1 MKSIVILSGKGGV
14 GKSSITASL
23 AVAFS
28 KDKKIVCADC
38 DVDASNLSLLF
49 SLPTDKYEEWK
60 PLSTNQI
67 AIVNKKKCISCGK
80 CIDACY
86 FKALKFKENIPKVNE
101 FGCEGCGA
109 CELICPVNAITLQNI
124 DNAYIGYAKTNYN
137 FSIASAQ
144 LLPGNSGSG
153 KIVSEVRK
161 KANKI
166 SKNAEYLIIDSAAGI
181 GCPVIA
187 SITGNDYA
195 IIVTE
200 PTPSGFSDMKKA
212 LEIVNHFKIKTGLI
226 INKFDL
232 NKKYTNK
239 IKLFAKKNNLKII
252 KKISFD
258 KTFVKA
264 MVNMVPIIDFD
275 KTYEPIFEE
284 IKQRIITNINKLNS

>member
-1 MKSIVILSGKGGV
+1 MKSIVVLSGKGGV
-14 GKSSITASL
+14 GKSSISASL
-23 AVAFS
+23 AVALS

-49 SLPTDKYEEWK
+49 SLSTDKYSEWN

-67 AIVNKKKCISCGK
+67 AIVDEEKCISCGK
-80 CIDACY
+80 CIDTCY
-86 FKALKFKENIPKVNE
+86 FNALKMNNNTPRVNK

-109 CELICPVNAITLQNI
+109 CELICPTSAIKLQDI

-153 KIVSEVRK
+153 KVVFQVRK
-161 KANKI
+161 KASEI
-166 SKNAEYLIIDSAAGI
+166 SKDTEYMIIDSAAGI

-187 SITGNDYA
+187 SVTGNDYA
-195 IIVTE
+195 ILVSE

-212 LEIVNHFKIKTGLI
+212 MDVVNHFRIKHGII

-232 NKKYTNK
+232 NQEYTRK
-239 IKLFAKKNNLKII
+239 IESFAKDNNIEII
-252 KKISFD
+252 KKIPYD
-258 KTFVKA
+258 KQFVKA
-264 MVNMVPIIDFD
+264 MTEMVPIIDFD
-275 KTYEPIFEE
+275 KKYEPIFEE
-284 IKQRIITNINKLNS
+284 IKQKVIIEINKK

>member
-49 SLPTDKYEEWK
+49 SLSTDKYVEWK

-67 AIVNKKKCISCGK
+67 AIVDEDKCISCGK
-80 CIDACY
+80 CINTCY
-86 FKALKFKENIPKVNE
+86 FNALKFKENIPKINK

-109 CELICPVNAITLQNI
+109 CELICPANAISLQDI
-124 DNAYIGYAKTNYN
+124 ENAYIGYAKTNHG

-153 KIVSEVRK
+153 KVVSEVRK
-161 KANKI
+161 KANEI
-166 SKNAEYLIIDSAAGI
+166 SKNADLIIIDAAAGI

-187 SITGNDYA
+187 SVTSNDYA

-212 LEIVNHFKIKTGLI
+212 LDIVNHFGIKRGII

-232 NKKYTNK
+232 NQKYSDK
-239 IKLFAKKNNLKII
+239 IESFVEKNNIKVLAKIP
-252 KKISFD
+252 FD
-258 KTFVKA
+258 KSFVKA
-264 MVNMVPIIDFD
+264 MTEMIPIIDYD
-275 KTYEPIFEE
+275 INYTKIFNNIKKKIQIE
-284 IKQRIITNINKLNS
+284 IIK

>member
-14 GKSSITASL
+14 GKSSISASL

-49 SLPTDKYEEWK
+49 SLSTDKYIEWK
-60 PLSTNQI
+60 PLSTNQM
-67 AIVNKKKCISCGK
+67 AIINKEKCISCGK
-80 CIDACY
+80 CINICY
-86 FKALKFKENIPKVNE
+86 FNALEFKENIPKVNE

-109 CELICPVNAITLQNI
+109 CELICPVNAITLQDIN
-124 DNAYIGYAKTNYN
+124 NAYIGYAKTNYG
-137 FSIASAQ
+137 FSIVSAQ

-153 KIVSEVRK
+153 KVVSEVRK
-161 KANKI
+161 KANEI
-166 SKNAEYLIIDSAAGI
+166 SKNTEYMIIDSAAGI

-187 SITGNDYA
+187 SVAGNNYA

-212 LEIVNHFKIKTGLI
+212 LDVVNHFKIKKGII

-232 NKKYTNK
+232 NMEYTNK
-239 IKLFAKKNNLKII
+239 IESFAKKNNIEII
-252 KKISFD
+252 KKLRFD

-264 MVNMVPIIDFD
+264 MVNMTPIIDFD
-275 KTYEPIFEE
+275 NTYKSIFEE
-284 IKQRIITNINKLNS
+284 IKNKIIIEANK